1 MELICYSRK
10 ISKLL
15 KGWLRERFYPSKLH
29 LLSFETKRDLDA
41 KKKCLPDTR
50 KKDKIFVYRVERSL
64 MDSTC
69 KQNI

>member
-41 KKKCLPDTR
+41 KKKLFPGY
-50 KKDKIFVYRVERSL
+50 KKER
-64 MDSTC
+64 
-69 KQNI
+69 QNICILSRKVANGLHL

>member
-15 KGWLRERFYPSKLH
+15 KGWLRERFYPSKLY

-41 KKKCLPDTR
+41 KKKIVSRIQER
-50 KKDKIFVYRVERSL
+50 KTKYLYIE
-64 MDSTC
+64 
-69 KQNI
+69 

>member
-10 ISKLL
+10 ISKLF

-41 KKKCLPDTR
+41 KKKNVSRIQER
-50 KKDKIFVYRVERSL
+50 KTKYLYIE
-64 MDSTC
+64 
-69 KQNI
+69 

>member
-15 KGWLRERFYPSKLH
+15 KGWLRERFYPSKLY

-41 KKKCLPDTR
+41 KKKLFPGY
-50 KKDKIFVYRVERSL
+50 KDKER
-64 MDSTC
+64 
-69 KQNI
+69 QNICISSRKVANGLYL

>member
-15 KGWLRERFYPSKLH
+15 KGWLRERFYPSKLY

-41 KKKCLPDTR
+41 KKKKFPGY
-50 KKDKIFVYRVERSL
+50 KKER
-64 MDSTC
+64 
-69 KQNI
+69 QNICISSRKVANGLYL